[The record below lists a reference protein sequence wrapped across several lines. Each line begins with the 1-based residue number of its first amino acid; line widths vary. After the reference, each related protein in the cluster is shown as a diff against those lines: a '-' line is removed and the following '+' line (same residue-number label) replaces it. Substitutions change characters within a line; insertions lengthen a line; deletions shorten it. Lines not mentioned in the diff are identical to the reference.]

1 MKWIVGVS
9 LVAVIVGAFATMTI
23 PAQTITP
30 DQAVLKLFPAETQ
43 GVGFI
48 DAAALRNTPLGQ
60 DLISQGLLRTSPPK
74 LAEFAAATGFDFQH
88 DVDRVTA
95 GNLGNRRMLFVIEA
109 RYDKFKVERFL
120 SDHVTRLE
128 THMGRPIYEE
138 RDLEVGV
145 AFIDNL
151 VIAGYI
157 EAVKTAIEQAS
168 LPASDVRLRS
178 DLLATIRTFEAGNQV
193 WGVGEFHFDELPITQ
208 LPPQAAQAEPILKL
222 LRTLQGGTYRMRID
236 RDVHARGTAN
246 FADAEN
252 AKTLAGL
259 ARGMVALMKTQL
271 PKENQDLL
279 HALDGVQIT
288 NSGTQMIVTIEESGD
303 LVKKLR
309 ELGPRRGL
317 RLQRRNGD

>member
-1 MKWIVGVS
+1 MKWIAGVS
-9 LVAVIVGAFATMTI
+9 LAAAIVFVAATATI
-23 PAQTITP
+23 PAQTIIP
-30 DQAVLKLFPAETQ
+30 DQSVLKLFPAETQ

-48 DAAALRNTPLGQ
+48 DAAAIRNTPLGQ
-60 DLISQGLLRTSPPK
+60 DLMSQGLLRTAPPK
-74 LAEFAAATGFDFQH
+74 LAEFAAATGFDFRN

-120 SDHVTRLE
+120 ADHVTRLE

-151 VIAGYI
+151 IIAGYT

-193 WGVGEFHFDELPITQ
+193 WGVGEFHFEDLPIAQ
-208 LPPQAAQAEPILKL
+208 LPAQAAQAEPILNL
-222 LRTLQGGTYRMRID
+222 LRTLQGATYRMRID
-236 RDVHARGTAN
+236 RDVHAQGTAN
-246 FADAEN
+246 FTDAEN

-259 ARGMVALMKTQL
+259 ARGMVALMKIQI

-288 NSGTQMIVTIEESGD
+288 NSGTQMIVNIEEPGD
-303 LVKKLR
+303 LVKKLG
-309 ELGPRRGL
+309 ELRTSRGL
-317 RLQRRNGD
+317 RRSRG